1 MEAKCLAHLLGMPG
15 GGGGV
20 GVVAVGEVSHGD
32 MLPPV
37 VRLLKKAIVSSLLS
51 EACGGGE

>member
-1 MEAKCLAHLLGMPG
+1 MSTSSFRRG
-15 GGGGV
+15 GGWG

-37 VRLLKKAIVSSLLS
+37 VRLLKKTIVSSLLWGLAQ
-51 EACGGGE
+51 ACGGGRVIG